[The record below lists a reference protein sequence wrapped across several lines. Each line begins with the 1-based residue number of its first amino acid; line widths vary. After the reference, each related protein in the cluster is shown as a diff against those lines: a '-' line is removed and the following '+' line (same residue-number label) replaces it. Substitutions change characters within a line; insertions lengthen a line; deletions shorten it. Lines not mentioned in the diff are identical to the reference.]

1 MFKKLQSSIKR
12 SSLMGMI
19 GLVFALALIVSACGG
34 AVTSSDSSS
43 ITGQEGYPSTGQA
56 VVVPLGTAVDVSPA
70 SGTDQVACSLIT
82 AADAQALMGQ
92 AVASTSPYSEM
103 DSDYGVTVY
112 SCYYLGTDLTV
123 VVSTVDLGSEDT
135 AKAML
140 ELKYVKESADTDG
153 TITEE
158 PGLGKKA
165 YWTVVENGG
174 MFTFLKDSHILVVG
188 LVGNTGD
195 ANAFKAAL
203 LNLAN
208 DVAKKY

>member
-1 MFKKLQSSIKR
+1 MLKNLRFSFKR
-12 SSLMGMI
+12 SNRMGMI
-19 GLVFALALIVSACGG
+19 GLVFALALLVSACGG

-56 VVVPLGTAVDVSPA
+56 VVVPLGTAVDDSPD
-70 SGTDQVACSLIT
+70 SGADLDACSLIT
-82 AADAQALMGQ
+82 AGDAEALMGQ
-92 AVASTSPYSEM
+92 TVASTTPYSEL

-123 VVSTVDLGSEDT
+123 IVSTVDLGSEDT
-135 AKAML
+135 ARDML

-165 YWTVVENGG
+165 YWTIIENGG
-174 MFTFLKDSHILVVG
+174 MFTFLKDSHIVVVG

-195 ANAFKAAL
+195 ANAYKAAL

-208 DVAKKY
+208 DIAKKY